1 MSYFLLPSIPYN
13 LDLHNLVNQTY
24 NNDDSKNSIV
34 INKTLSD
41 YLYKIK
47 CQIDTKQQEWDR
59 YKKYTFHMNI
69 HTIARIKIFNL

>member
-13 LDLHNLVNQTY
+13 SELSNIVNQTY
-24 NNDDSKNSIV
+24 TKDDSINNIA

-47 CQIDTKQQEWDR
+47 CQIDTKQHEWDR
-59 YKKYTFHMNI
+59 YKKYTN
-69 HTIARIKIFNL
+69 